1 MNTLLWILQAALA
14 FMYVAGGAYKTFKV
28 EEIAKQL
35 HTLPHSVWRILGVV
49 EMVGGVLLVLPPLIH
64 WMPGL
69 VPIAAA
75 VLTLETLFLAALYAR
90 KSVKLVAANP
100 LVWALGMGVLVAFV
114 AYGRMNG

>member
-14 FMYVAGGAYKTFKV
+14 FMYLAGGAYKTFKV
-28 EEIAKQL
+28 DEIAKQL
-35 HTLPHSVWRILGVV
+35 HTLPHGVWRLLGVV
-49 EMVGGVLLVLPPLIH
+49 EMAGGLLLVLPPLIH

-75 VLTLETLFLAALYAR
+75 VLTLETLLLVVLYAR

-100 LVWALGMGVLVAFV
+100 LVWALGMALLAAVV

>member
-1 MNTLLWILQAALA
+1 MNIALWILQAALA

-28 EEIAKQL
+28 DEIAKQL
-35 HTLPHSVWRILGVV
+35 HTLPHSVWRILGIV
-49 EMVGGVLLVLPPLIH
+49 EIAGGLLLVLPPLIH
-64 WMPGL
+64 WMPGI

-75 VLTLETLFLAALYAR
+75 VLVVESLFLAVLYAR

-100 LVWALGMGVLVAFV
+100 LGWAIGMAVLTAVV